1 MSEEI
6 FLEKNNKDLKKIVG
20 EIKVSEKKNLKKNKK
35 KEVKKI
41 KKLPSVNLMKTKTI
55 RFIKNK
61 RENLLKEIKK
71 DKKNYKFVIDNISKM
86 RDETRLF
93 KSLINKKPSDV
104 KDLYFKYFW
113 HLHWLNKNYK

>member
-1 MSEEI
+1 MSEKI
-6 FLEKNNKDLKKIVG
+6 FLEKDNKDLKKIVG
-20 EIKVSEKKNLKKNKK
+20 EIEVLDKK
-35 KEVKKI
+35 KPKKSKKTEIKKI

-55 RFIKNK
+55 RFIKWK
-61 RENLLKEIKK
+61 REKLLKEINS

-93 KSLINKKPSDV
+93 KSLVNKKPSDV

-113 HLHWLNKNYK
+113 HLHWLDKKN

>member
-1 MSEEI
+1 
-6 FLEKNNKDLKKIVG
+6 
-20 EIKVSEKKNLKKNKK
+20 
-35 KEVKKI
+35 
-41 KKLPSVNLMKTKTI
+41 MKTKTI

-104 KDLYFKYFW
+104 KDLYFKYF
-113 HLHWLNKNYK
+113 